1 MKKKRGKRS
10 ESMGKHKESLRDKY
24 MRFMYKSQ
32 KPISETSTVVTTPDD
47 LKNDDKNINS
57 TSKSS
62 TEQEAQTVKINTA
75 KHRAKVKPKKRK
87 KRKKHIFLK
96 VLCLLILLAII
107 GGTIF
112 FVPYVTTAIN
122 SYNSGFDT
130 TRIDVENVPFIY
142 DKDGNLLEVIYGYYD
157 TGEAGFNPTY
167 SSVYTDINSLPK
179 HVGDA
184 FTAIEDETFYENMG
198 ISFNR
203 LAYALFNYI
212 LKGDSS
218 FGGSTITQQ
227 LVKVATGD
235 SSHSAS
241 RKAREI
247 GSALY
252 LTDNWSKQKILASY
266 MNLVYYGNGA
276 YGLYEASMTYFDT
289 EPKNLNIAQAAI
301 LAAIPNSP
309 DYLNPY
315 GNDTTRL
322 FRRQKLVLA
331 KMKELNLINED
342 EYNEA
347 LAFEIQFS
355 NGSSKII
362 KNDPALKPYLDVA
375 INDAINTI
383 KASYNCSYEEAKDI
397 LFRGKARIYTNLDV
411 DYQRKVYEIAK
422 SNYTNVEGFELGG
435 VITNKDGGVIAMIS
449 SRQDSH
455 LNHAYSITRQTGSAI
470 KPLSVYGPAYDMG
483 LLQLSTTVYD
493 VPVSIKSATG
503 TWNVHNASN
512 TFRGAISTND
522 AIAYSLNTVAV
533 TTLER
538 VGIAKSYEYLKSWG
552 ITTIDNVNDM
562 YYPCLALGGL
572 YTGISPFEMTQAY
585 NAISNDGNFK
595 TASTI
600 KYVMIEDKKIEVN
613 KNEHQVIS
621 QEAAAKLKESL
632 NAVSRYGTGRT
643 AVVDGHTTYLKTG
656 TTNDVKDIW
665 TCGFTDEVT
674 MCLWGGFDTP
684 KNIPMYNVNAVWKAS
699 MDYYYQR

>member
-1 MKKKRGKRS
+1 MKRKRGKRS
-10 ESMGKHKESLRDKY
+10 ESMGKHKESFQEKY
-24 MRFMYKSQ
+24 MKFMYKNYQ
-32 KPISETSTVVTTPDD
+32 KDSNKETSTLDTTPDD
-47 LKNDDKNINS
+47 FKNDKNINS
-57 TSKSS
+57 TPKSNLK
-62 TEQEAQTVKINTA
+62 QEFKAA
-75 KHRAKVKPKKRK
+75 KQRAKLSKVRPQKRKKKRK
-87 KRKKHIFLK
+87 HVFLK
-96 VLCLLILLAII
+96 ITCLVILLAII

-112 FVPYVTTAIN
+112 FVPYLTTAIN

-130 TRIDVENVPFIY
+130 SRIDIEKVPYIY
-142 DKDGNLLEVIYGYYD
+142 DKDGNLISVMYGYYD
-157 TGEAGFNPTY
+157 NQEEGFVPTY

-203 LAYALFNYI
+203 LLYAIFNYM

-252 LTDNWSKQKILASY
+252 LTDNWSKHKILASY

-276 YGLYEASMTYFDT
+276 YGIYEASMTYFDC
-289 EPKNLNIAQAAI
+289 EPKDLNIAQAAV
-301 LAAIPNSP
+301 LASIPNSP
-309 DYLNPY
+309 DFLNPY
-315 GNDTTRL
+315 GENTQERL

-342 EYNEA
+342 QYNEA
-347 LAFEIQFS
+347 IAFEIQFK
-355 NGSSKII
+355 NGSSKIA

-375 INDAINTI
+375 VDDAIKTI
-383 KASYNCSYEEAKDI
+383 QESYNCSYEDAKDI
-397 LFRGKARIYTNLDV
+397 LFRGKVRIYTNLDV
-411 DYQRKVYEIAK
+411 DYQKKVYEIAK
-422 SNYTNVEGFELGG
+422 SNYTDVEGFELGG
-435 VITNKDGGVIAMIS
+435 VITNKEGGVIAMIP

-455 LNHAYSITRQTGSAI
+455 LNHAYRIRRQTGSAI

-483 LLQLSTTVYD
+483 ILQPSTTVYD
-493 VPVSIKSATG
+493 VPVSIKTATG

-533 TTLER
+533 TTLEK
-538 VGIAKSYEYLKSWG
+538 VGIAQSYEYLKSWG
-552 ITTIDNVNDM
+552 ITSIDNVNDM

-572 YTGISPFEMTQAY
+572 YNGISPFEMTQAY
-585 NAISNDGNFK
+585 NAISNNGNFK
-595 TASTI
+595 KASTI
-600 KYVMIEDKKIEVN
+600 AYVMVEDKKIEVN

-621 QEAAAKLKESL
+621 PEAAGKLKESL

-665 TCGFTDEVT
+665 TCGFTDEIT
-674 MCLWGGFDTP
+674 FCLWGGFDNP
-684 KNIPMYNVNAVWKAS
+684 KHIPLWNVNAVWKQS

>member
-1 MKKKRGKRS
+1 
-10 ESMGKHKESLRDKY
+10 MGKHKVSFKDKY
-24 MRFMYKSQ
+24 MKFMYKNY
-32 KPISETSTVVTTPDD
+32 SESEAKDTTVSTTPDD
-47 LKNDDKNINS
+47 LKNDKNINS
-57 TSKSS
+57 VPKSNVKQEFKAAKNRSKL
-62 TEQEAQTVKINTA
+62 N
-75 KHRAKVKPKKRK
+75 KVRPQKRK
-87 KRKKHIFLK
+87 KKKKHIFLK
-96 VLCLLILLAII
+96 ILCLVILLAII

-112 FVPYVTTAIN
+112 FVPYLNTAIN

-130 TRIDVENVPFIY
+130 TRIDVDNVPFIY
-142 DKDGNLLEVIYGYYD
+142 DKDGNLISVMYGYYD
-157 TGEAGFNPTY
+157 NGKEGFNPTY
-167 SSVYTDINSLPK
+167 SSVYTDITTLPK

-203 LAYALFNYI
+203 LLYAIFNYVI
-212 LKGDSS
+212 KGDSS

-276 YGLYEASMTYFDT
+276 YGIYEASMTYFDC
-289 EPKNLNIAQAAI
+289 EPKDLNIAQAAI
-301 LAAIPNSP
+301 LASIPNSP

-315 GNDTTRL
+315 GSETNLERL
-322 FRRQKLVLA
+322 FRRQKLVLT
-331 KMKELNLINED
+331 KMKELNLITE
-342 EYNEA
+342 EQYNEA
-347 LAFEIQFS
+347 VAFEIQFS
-355 NGSSKII
+355 NGSSKLI

-375 INDAINTI
+375 ISDAINTI
-383 KASYNCSYEEAKDI
+383 KDSYNCSYEDAKDI

-435 VITNKDGGVIAMIS
+435 VITNKEGGVIAMIS

-455 LNHAYSITRQTGSAI
+455 LNHAYSIKRQTGSAI

-483 LLQLSTTVYD
+483 ILQPSTTVYD
-493 VPVSIKSATG
+493 VPVSIQSASG

-533 TTLER
+533 TTLEK

-552 ITTIDNVNDM
+552 ITSIDNVNDM

-572 YTGISPFEMTQAY
+572 YNGISPFEMTQAY

-600 KYVMIEDKKIEVN
+600 KYVKIEDKQIDVN

-621 QEAAAKLKESL
+621 QEAAGKLKESL

-643 AVVDGHTTYLKTG
+643 AVVNGHTTYLKTG

-665 TCGFTDEVT
+665 TCGFTDDLT